1 MKENIMNLVKF
12 SNQFPDVFER
22 FFDNELFDWKNKN
35 FSNTNTTLPSVNIR
49 ENADEFK
56 VEVAAPGF
64 NKEEFNIEVD
74 GDVLVISSQ
83 KKSENEINE
92 EERITKKEF
101 SYQSFT
107 RSFTLPALI
116 RHDKIAAK
124 YEDGILKIIIPKKDE
139 AKPIPP
145 KKIEIN

>member
-1 MKENIMNLVKF
+1 MNLVKF

-35 FSNTNTTLPSVNIR
+35 FSDTNTTLPSVNIK

-124 YEDGILKIIIPKKDE
+124 YEDGILNIIIPKKDE